1 MPEVILKNLPFLL
14 MGLRLTVEIALLS
27 IIGGSVLGVL
37 VGIVR
42 YLRLPVLA
50 QVGDIYIIFVR
61 GTPLLVVLFI
71 CYFGFPAILG
81 YQASAYYAA
90 VLGFILFIAAYL
102 AADVR
107 AGPRTGRPGLVGGRG
122 PPRAARAAEE

>member
-14 MGLRLTVEIALLS
+14 MGLRLTAEIALLS
-27 IIGGSVLGVL
+27 IIGGTLLGVV

-42 YLRLPVLA
+42 YLRVPVLA
-50 QVGDIYIIFVR
+50 RLAASYIVFVR
-61 GTPLLVVLFI
+61 GTPLLVVWFI
-71 CYFGFPAILG
+71 CYFGFPALLG
-81 YQASAYYAA
+81 YRASAYYAT